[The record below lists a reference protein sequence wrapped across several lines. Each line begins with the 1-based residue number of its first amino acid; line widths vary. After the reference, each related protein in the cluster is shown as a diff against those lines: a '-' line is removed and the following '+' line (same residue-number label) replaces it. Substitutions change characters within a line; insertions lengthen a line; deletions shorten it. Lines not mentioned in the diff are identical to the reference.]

1 MVGNT
6 RGSARNTQ
14 VEYTR
19 VSYSALVG
27 CEGLVFVV
35 KRECIS
41 SILMFVDFKTP
52 FLCVV
57 N

>member
-6 RGSARNTQ
+6 RCSARNTQ
-14 VEYTR
+14 VEYTLL
-19 VSYSALVG
+19 SYSALVG
-27 CEGLVFVV
+27 CQGHVFVV

-41 SILMFVDFKTP
+41 SILMLIDFKTP
-52 FLCVV
+52 FLCVI